1 MKKLKFNKNVKLILF
16 CILSIITINALYTYQ
31 DYQNEKN
38 KPEHISSSLNI
49 VKNINDDLS
58 LRFGSFEDIVKN
70 NINRNYFL
78 NFMAFDDSLNLIY
91 NNNFEDI
98 GFSYETENIS
108 ENLISLK
115 HFDLQT
121 LKNIYTL
128 LRDSIDKKEK
138 VVATFNYDAI
148 KDDGTIVIKE
158 ILYFEIDGI
167 VFYNGNFDNLI
178 SKEIT
183 FLSTPFGHYGVD
195 ENNNAYINDNNYNI
209 YNYFT
214 DSLNDVVASKKFD
227 KNGYYEVINPVNDY
241 IHPIDYYD
249 ENNQHIKVDVKICFQ
264 ILDYKY
270 GAYYTDEQTEEK
282 LYGSL
287 HPDSGYIVWCDYER
301 DSNSYTFVNY
311 LSDHYFNYLISLLII
326 IVSYFVIKKINHENN
341 TIIVEKEENIIP
353 SKPKREVFNKESVDL
368 EKQLTELY
376 NNSKNLLVFKK
387 LKLNYLPNN
396 LVVLGNK
403 DELTKVINNIYYFI
417 ISHSH
422 PNDTLTIRIEN
433 KTIYFIN
440 NDHSITNKEF
450 EELNDIFEIIE
461 AHDFNYQKKLD
472 TDNYQIIINTI

>member
-209 YNYFT
+209 
-214 DSLNDVVASKKFD
+214 L
-227 KNGYYEVINPVNDY
+227 
-241 IHPIDYYD
+241 
-249 ENNQHIKVDVKICFQ
+249 
-264 ILDYKY
+264 
-270 GAYYTDEQTEEK
+270 
-282 LYGSL
+282 
-287 HPDSGYIVWCDYER
+287 
-301 DSNSYTFVNY
+301 
-311 LSDHYFNYLISLLII
+311 
-326 IVSYFVIKKINHENN
+326 
-341 TIIVEKEENIIP
+341 
-353 SKPKREVFNKESVDL
+353 
-368 EKQLTELY
+368 
-376 NNSKNLLVFKK
+376 
-387 LKLNYLPNN
+387 
-396 LVVLGNK
+396 
-403 DELTKVINNIYYFI
+403 
-417 ISHSH
+417 
-422 PNDTLTIRIEN
+422 
-433 KTIYFIN
+433 
-440 NDHSITNKEF
+440 
-450 EELNDIFEIIE
+450 
-461 AHDFNYQKKLD
+461 
-472 TDNYQIIINTI
+472 